1 MRYPHSNNH
10 SMIRLTIHRHLRGL
24 LLLIAAFTLGNS
36 QKAIAQKA
44 NTENPPALSILT
56 LDKAIDEMV
65 AKLSLEQKVGQMTQ
79 IDLGVI
85 AVGSPCG
92 LQQPQTLDKTKL
104 REAIEKY
111 HIGSV
116 LNVGCGSGTIALDRW
131 RDIHRGIAQAEAEFS
146 SSHIPILFGI
156 DAIHGV

>member
-1 MRYPHSNNH
+1 
-10 SMIRLTIHRHLRGL
+10 MIHLTIHRHLRGL

-92 LQQPQTLDKTKL
+92 LQQPQTLDKAKL

-116 LNVGCGSGTIALDRW
+116 LKLAHSHFVWHRCDSWCKLYRRGNDVSTANRSGRHL
-131 RDIHRGIAQAEAEFS
+131 E
-146 SSHIPILFGI
+146 P
-156 DAIHGV
+156 